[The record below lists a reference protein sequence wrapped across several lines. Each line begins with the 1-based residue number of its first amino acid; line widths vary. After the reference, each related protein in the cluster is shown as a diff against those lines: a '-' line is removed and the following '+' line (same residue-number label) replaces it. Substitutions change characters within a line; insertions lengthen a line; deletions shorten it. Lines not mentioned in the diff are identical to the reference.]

1 MSNEVEA
8 LAQIDEMNK
17 VGQDIEALESQQNEE
32 ESVSHVTPHMLATA
46 LQPLTRMLARKTGIK
61 AIELTDEDVKDL
73 ELALQPLNLAVLEK
87 VSKYLPITIFAVGYL
102 LRIFME
108 LWEKRKEKKQ
118 KEIEEDKQ
126 KIIPIYNTEK
136 QTSSEEVY
144 VVPALPKIPEIQPQN
159 VKEGAEVKAEEK
171 KEEKKTNESSQSD
184 KAGT

>member
-1 MSNEVEA
+1 MSEVEA
-8 LAQIDEMNK
+8 LAQIDEMQK
-17 VGQDIEALESQQNEE
+17 VGQDIEALESQQTEE

-118 KEIEEDKQ
+118 KETEEEKQ
-126 KIIPIYNTEK
+126 KVIPIYNNEK
-136 QTSSEEVY
+136 QTNEDVY
-144 VVPALPKIPEIQPQN
+144 VVPPLPKREELNPQN
-159 VKEGAEVKAEEK
+159 PKVGAEVEEK
-171 KEEKKTNESSQSD
+171 KEEKKTDESPKSD